1 MSAPRMVTVLAIST
15 AAVLGS
21 AAPDALASRTQTSV
35 FEDDHLLLNSGSA
48 VRDKTLDEVR
58 ALGADTIHTLV
69 MWDRIAPEPESV
81 SKPAFDAADPNAYGN
96 WSPWDE
102 LVQAAQARGLKLL
115 LTPTG
120 RAPAWA
126 SECSGPVA
134 RRKTCSPRV
143 ADYADFV
150 HAVGAR
156 YPTVTMWSFWNEPNH
171 ASWLKP
177 QTGRRAGVK
186 VNEAAIRYRLLVKA
200 GLRALGQTGH
210 ADDLRLIGET
220 APLGSNHSTAPVDFY
235 RELFCLDRDYRP
247 FRGAAAKARRCSPR
261 PHFAIDGVSHHP
273 YTFAGVAKPSV
284 TGRPGD
290 APIGAL
296 GRVTKVLDGAA
307 RFGIVP
313 RGTPVYLTEF
323 GYQTRPPDP
332 FGVSLA
338 EQARYINL
346 ADYIAFINPRIASV
360 AQYTLRD
367 DPAQAGF
374 NTGLRFAN
382 GRAKPSLAAYALP
395 LYVLKTHSGHGRIFG
410 QVRAAGGTPA
420 TVQVQ
425 HRKGKTGPFATLAEV
440 QTNVRGYFLQR
451 FPRIAGQWR
460 LKYAPGDAAGRARY
474 SRVAAAA

>member
-1 MSAPRMVTVLAIST
+1 MFAPRLVTVLALTI
-15 AAVLGS
+15 AAL
-21 AAPDALASRTQTSV
+21 LACAVPNAFAGRAQTSV
-35 FEDDHLLLNSGSA
+35 FEDDHLLLNSGA
-48 VRDKTLDEVR
+48 DVRDKTLDEVR

-69 MWDRIAPEPESV
+69 MWDKIAPAPDST
-81 SKPAFDAADPNAYGN
+81 SKPAFDAANPDAYSN
-96 WSPWDE
+96 WGQWDG
-102 LVQAAQARGLKLL
+102 LVASAQARGFKVL

-126 SECSGPVA
+126 SECSGSVA

-156 YPTVTMWSFWNEPNH
+156 YPSVTMWSFWNEPNH
-171 ASWLKP
+171 ASWLTP
-177 QTGRRAGVK
+177 QTGRRAGIK
-186 VNEAAIRYRLLVKA
+186 VNEAAIRYRLLIKA

-210 ADDLRLIGET
+210 ASDVRLIGET
-220 APLGSNHSTAPVDFY
+220 APLGSGHSTAPVDFY

-247 FRGAAAKARRCSPR
+247 FKGAAAKARRCSPR
-261 PHFAIDGVSHHP
+261 PHFAVSGVSHHP
-273 YTFAGVAKPSV
+273 YTFGGVAKPSV

-296 GRVTKVLDGAA
+296 GRVTKVLDRAA
-307 RFGIVP
+307 RYGIVA
-313 RGTPVYLTEF
+313 RATPVYLTEF

-338 EQARYINL
+338 EQARYINQ
-346 ADYIAFINPRIASV
+346 ADYIAFLNPRIASV

-395 LYVLKTHSGHGRIFG
+395 VYVVKTNSGHGRIFG
-410 QVRAAGGTPA
+410 QVRSAAGAPVTLE
-420 TVQVQ
+420 VQ
-425 HRKGKTGPFATLAEV
+425 HRRGKSGAFTTVGEI
-440 QTNVRGYFLQR
+440 QTNPRGYFLQR

-460 LKYAPGDAAGRARY
+460 LKYAAGNAAGRTRY